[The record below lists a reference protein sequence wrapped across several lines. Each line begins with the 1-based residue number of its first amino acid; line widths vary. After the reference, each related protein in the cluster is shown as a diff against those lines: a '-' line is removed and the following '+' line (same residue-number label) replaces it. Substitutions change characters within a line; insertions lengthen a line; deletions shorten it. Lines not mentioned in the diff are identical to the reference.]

1 MSPLSNDWRS
11 SNQLLERC
19 TWWSCR
25 LWSCLT
31 LTPVT
36 AAGAARRSDTD
47 IQRQNRTS
55 FILYSSF
62 IWKKNKNVMRN
73 QCPAS
78 PTLKLNTF
86 GLVWGQRWRQF
97 YCHKLKER
105 KVLTVVYS
113 ETFLHF
119 TSKKN
124 KKNPHDVKATQTHTW
139 KLSPGPGLQP
149 VSCRATEKHTEV
161 TGSRPKPHLYCTQ
174 STLQQFIG
182 GRWRLT
188 HTETTKQHKKKK
200 KKKKSFRFLLFCR
213 QCGVLAPPS
222 GWDLWWRL

>member
-119 TSKKN
+119 TSKKKK
-124 KKNPHDVKATQTHTW
+124 KKNHMMSKRRRPTPESFHLGRVYSQFPVGPQRNTQ
-139 KLSPGPGLQP
+139 KLQVPDQSPIFIVHNQLYNNLSVDAGVWPTL
-149 VSCRATEKHTEV
+149 
-161 TGSRPKPHLYCTQ
+161 KPPN
-174 STLQQFIG
+174 STKK
-182 GRWRLT
+182 R
-188 HTETTKQHKKKK
+188 KKKK
-200 KKKKSFRFLLFCR
+200 KAFGFFCSVGNAA
-213 QCGVLAPPS
+213 C
-222 GWDLWWRL
+222 

>member
-124 KKNPHDVKATQTHTW
+124 KKKTTW
-139 KLSPGPGLQP
+139 CQSD
-149 VSCRATEKHTEV
+149 TD
-161 TGSRPKPHLYCTQ
+161 PHLKAFTWAGFTASFLSGHRETHRSYRFQTKAP
-174 STLQQFIG
+174 SLLYTINFTTIYRWTLASDPHWNHQTAQKNKK
-182 GRWRLT
+182 
-188 HTETTKQHKKKK
+188 EKKKK
-200 KKKKSFRFLLFCR
+200 KAFGFFCSVGNAA
-213 QCGVLAPPS
+213 C
-222 GWDLWWRL
+222 